1 MTQKLTTNELR
12 VCIRENGAI
21 ASLRTREKDH
31 WADIPFREDDKSGPR
46 WCDVELTPV
55 AGKAFRFEGRN
66 AGVLYAL
73 EYAAEGRRLAVTA
86 RLRNEGL
93 TAFQPEAARIML
105 GLNTEMIG
113 YPEWNRKYFPTLM
126 RAEKTHLWGYF
137 MTPEGRILTLASP
150 DPVASWNYDFLP
162 KAHRIL
168 TVSID
173 PLHCLPL
180 PLRHPQEMTE
190 LKPGQ
195 ERSWTFFLEPVES
208 LDKVMPCVARNA
220 AAPMV
225 ACSRYT
231 VREQERIE
239 LSVHT
244 TNDVEL
250 VVTGPDGHVE
260 NLEAV
265 RVSPRMMSATFTP
278 TRGVGAYAI
287 QAVDRAGKISE
298 AMAYVRHEWSWYLKQ
313 ARSEAVRIPQKA
325 TTHAESWLGHFSN
338 YLAKQCFPDEI
349 LDARAEHN
357 FRTILPLMFDL
368 EKAEP
373 RIHHWR
379 IQNVYYM
386 LSLLADVYRADGKIA
401 DLELAAGLA
410 DWLVEKHQDES
421 GAYVSGH
428 GVHYTCVAYG
438 AKSMLELAAT
448 ERALADDPAWRERS
462 ERHCASAKAA
472 VDDLARKLDDIGT
485 EGQPTYEDG
494 MISCSATQLA
504 LMALLSEDP
513 GERQKYQAAAEYMFS
528 GHRCLDQML
537 VPDCRMREGTL
548 RFWEAQYDV
557 MLPDPNEEGGNNIGN
572 MMNSPHGWT
581 AWRIPGFWYM
591 YQLTG
596 EETWLQRAME
606 SLGACVQLIDG
617 ATGTLRW
624 AFVQDPYVDA
634 DVLVQDPGDPTN
646 PAGKRVH
653 RIIGE
658 QYVDMIS
665 HFYHPPLNEV
675 TGGHWG
681 VGGSCDNDVHEV
693 FKALEEVA
701 LTTAYIVERESG
713 EIVGYNCRVEQE
725 DGTLVITPAEP
736 IVSRLHLNLRKSHH
750 VKCRFGVGGTVEGD
764 YSGLQW
770 ISAAGPLTAWTILA
784 GGT

>member
-1 MTQKLTTNELR
+1 MDELITDNLR
-12 VCIRENGAI
+12 VGICNDGSI
-21 ASLRTREKDH
+21 AFLQVRDEEL
-31 WADIPFREDDKSGPR
+31 WLEIPFRDDEKSGPS
-46 WCDVELTPV
+46 WCGIELASV
-55 AGKAFRFEGRN
+55 AEKPFCFEGRKE
-66 AGVLYAL
+66 GVLYSL
-73 EYAAEGRRLAVTA
+73 NYAAEEGRLGVTVG
-86 RLRNEGL
+86 LRNEGE
-93 TAFQPEAARIML
+93 TTFQPEAARIML
-105 GLNTEMIG
+105 GLNTEMIS
-113 YPEWNRKYFPTLM
+113 YPEWNSKYFPTLL

-137 MTPEGRILTLASP
+137 MTPKGRILTLASP

-168 TVSID
+168 TVSLD

-180 PLRHPQEMTE
+180 PSRHPQEMTE
-190 LKPGQ
+190 LAPGE
-195 ERSWTFFLEPVES
+195 ERSWTFYLEPVSS
-208 LDKVMPCVARNA
+208 LEEVAPCVAHNTT
-220 AAPMV
+220 APMIE
-225 ACSRYT
+225 CSRYT
-231 VREQERIE
+231 VQEGEGVRISIHAE
-239 LSVHT
+239 GEVDLSIAA
-244 TNDVEL
+244 
-250 VVTGPDGHVE
+250 PDGQKQVIE
-260 NLEAV
+260 TE
-265 RVSPRMMSATFTP
+265 RVSPRLLQVHFTP
-278 TRGVGAYAI
+278 SGGVGAYVIYA
-287 QAVDRAGKISE
+287 ANGTGKISE
-298 AMAYVRHEWSWYLKQ
+298 AILYVRHEWSWYLKQ
-313 ARSEAVRIPQKA
+313 ARKEAVRIPQKA

-338 YLAKQCFPDEI
+338 YLAKQYFPDKT
-349 LDARAEHN
+349 LDEQAEHN
-357 FRTILPLMFDL
+357 FRTILPLMFNL

-373 RIHHWR
+373 SIHHWR

-386 LSLLADVYRADGKIA
+386 MSLLVDIYQADGKIA

-410 DWLVEKHQDES
+410 DWLIEHHQNET

-438 AKSMLELAAT
+438 AKSMLELVAA
-448 ERALADDPAWRERS
+448 ERALSKDTLWRERS
-462 ERHCASAKAA
+462 ERHYASAKAA
-472 VDDLARKLDDIGT
+472 IDNLARQLDNIGT

-504 LMALLSEDP
+504 LMALLSEDA
-513 GERQKYQAAAEYMFS
+513 GERQKYQEAAEYMFN
-528 GHRCLDQML
+528 GHRCLNQML
-537 VPDCRMREGTL
+537 IPDARMREGTL

-596 EETWLQRAME
+596 EETWLERAME

-617 ATGTLRW
+617 ESGKLRW

-634 DVLVQDPGDPTN
+634 DVLVQNPDDPTN
-646 PAGKRVH
+646 PKGKRVH

-658 QYVDMIS
+658 DYVEMIS

-701 LTTAYIVERESG
+701 LTAAYVVEREDG
-713 EIVGYNCRVEQE
+713 EIVGYNCRVEQ
-725 DGTLVITPAEP
+725 DVDILNITPVEE
-736 IVSRLHLNLRKSHH
+736 IVSRVHLNLRKTH
-750 VKCRFGVGGTVEGD
+750 VISCSFATETVEGS

-770 ISAAGPLTAWTILA
+770 IGPA
-784 GGT
+784 